1 MTNKTFIQSLAER
14 LDMDEDEVAGMT
26 KLFVGTFMQKVQD
39 GNLVSVQGFGN
50 FEVKTK
56 AERKMYNPTT
66 KSFTIIPSKSVMGF
80 KMSATL
86 KSRINNK

>member
-1 MTNKTFIQSLAER
+1 MTNKTFVQSLAER
-14 LDMDEDEVAGMT
+14 LGMNETEVSVLT
-26 KLFVGTFMQKVQD
+26 EQFVDIFVKEVLD

-50 FEVKTK
+50 FEIKEK

-66 KSFTIIPSKSVMGF
+66 KTFKVIPGKKALGF

-86 KSRINNK
+86 KGRINK